1 MDRLITMPT
10 QGNVVAK
17 DPTTELRLYSGVPWD
32 NSYSHVRLYQSQSD
46 LLSHLNYWRVHPSGG
61 TGSLGQL
68 APIRVGSLDVKVPYN
83 EIAMLDI
90 NYLAFCN
97 HGYSSEWIFCFVT
110 SIEWRSAHTTTVHFE
125 LDIFQNN
132 FYKCSFSQCFVER
145 SHIPKSQDTI
155 GGNLMPESFETGENY
170 VADWTSKAYPPTNI
184 CMYVSKE
191 TQNDDVEG
199 SLVNNVYRAAKLIHD
214 QNPLNINAKIDDMT
228 GSGLSD
234 AILNLFMAPDLCIA
248 AEEEPG
254 KNEESVIVDFSSV
267 AWFEG
272 YKPKNNKLYTY
283 PYIYLAVDNN
293 EGQAVTYRFEYSDND
308 NHDLQFSI
316 IGCLCTSPAIFL
328 LPWNYN
334 GAGLNYMEVM
344 TMANFPECAF
354 QSDTYRAW
362 FAQNQNSIIAAQNAV
377 YDSYQVSEQGIYT
390 SMFGNLGSAV
400 SQVMAGNLS
409 AASSGVSSLVSAQ
422 QQLNAL
428 DVSAGNQLRSQM
440 AQRKD
445 KRVLPPTIHSKIM
458 NSNINAAYNMNK
470 FDFYCMSI
478 RSQYARMVDDYWTA
492 YGYPIYRIQTPN
504 IRSRQSW
511 NYIKTSN
518 CTLHGSVDL
527 AQLAALRNIFNNGV
541 TVWHT
546 DDVGNYALS
555 NN

>member
-1 MDRLITMPT
+1 MDRLIAMPT

-17 DPTTELRLYSGVPWD
+17 SPTTELRLYSGVPWD

-46 LLSHLNYWRVHPSGG
+46 LLNHLDNWRVTPSGG
-61 TGSLGQL
+61 QGSLSQL
-68 APIRVGSLDVKVPYN
+68 APIRVGDLDVKVPYN
-83 EIAMLDI
+83 EMVTLDV

-97 HGYSSEWIFCFVT
+97 HGYSSEWVFCFVT
-110 SIEWRSAHTTTVHFE
+110 SIEWRSAHTTRVHFE

-132 FYKCSFSQCFVER
+132 FYKCTFSQCFVER
-145 SHIPKSQDTI
+145 SHVPKSQDTI
-155 GGNLMPESFETGENY
+155 GANLMPESFETGENY
-170 VADWTSKAYPPTNI
+170 VANWQTKAYAPDNI

-191 TQNDDVEG
+191 TQDEDVNG
-199 SLVNNVYRAAKLIHD
+199 AIINNVYRAAKLIHST
-214 QNPLNINAKIDDMT
+214 NATTINNKIDDMT

-234 AILNLFMAPDLCIA
+234 AILNLFMCPDICIA
-248 AEEEPG
+248 AEESPG
-254 KNEESVIVDFSSV
+254 TNEDTVTIDFSEIG
-267 AWFEG
+267 WFEG
-272 YKPKNNKLYTY
+272 YTPKNNKLYTY
-283 PYIYLAVDNN
+283 PYVYLAVDNN
-293 EGQAVTYRFEYSDND
+293 EGQAVTYRFEYSDNES
-308 NHDLQFSI
+308 HDIKFSI
-316 IGCLCTSPAIFL
+316 IGCLCTMPEIL
-328 LPWNYN
+328 LIPWDYN
-334 GAGLNYMEVM
+334 GAGLNYMEIM
-344 TMANFPECAF
+344 TMANFPQCAF

-362 FAQNQNSIIAAQNAV
+362 FAQNKNSIIAAQNAV

-409 AASSGVSSLVSAQ
+409 AASSGVGSLVSAQ

-428 DVSAGNQLRSQM
+428 DVSAGNQLRSQI

-445 KRVLPPTIHSKIM
+445 KRILPPTIHGKVM
-458 NSNINAAYNMNK
+458 NSDINAAYNMNK

-478 RSQYARMVDDYWTA
+478 RSQYARIIDDYWTA
-492 YGYPIYRIQTPN
+492 YGYPIFRIQMPN
-504 IRSRQSW
+504 ITSRQNW

-546 DDVGNYALS
+546 DDVGNYALT

>member
-10 QGNVVAK
+10 QGNVVANE
-17 DPTTELRLYSGVPWD
+17 PTTELRLYSGVPWD

-61 TGSLGQL
+61 TGSLEQL

-83 EIAMLDI
+83 EMAMLDI

-97 HGYSSEWIFCFVT
+97 HGYSSEWVFCFVT

-132 FYKCSFSQCFVER
+132 FYKCSFSRCFVER
-145 SHIPKSQDTI
+145 SHVPKSQDTI

-170 VADWTSKAYPPTNI
+170 VADWTSKAYPPSNI

-191 TQNDDVEG
+191 TQNDAVEG
-199 SLVNNVYRAAKLIHD
+199 ALVNNVYRAAKLIHD
-214 QNPLNINAKIDDMT
+214 KNPLNINTKIDDMT

-234 AILNLFMAPDLCIA
+234 AILNLFMAPDICIA

-254 KNEESVIVDFSSV
+254 KNEESVIIDFSSIN
-267 AWFEG
+267 WFEG

-293 EGQAVTYRFEYSDND
+293 EGQAVTYRFEYSDDD

-316 IGCLCTSPAIFL
+316 IGCLCTSPAILL

-334 GAGLNYMEVM
+334 GAGLNYMEIM

-362 FAQNQNSIIAAQNAV
+362 FAQNRNSIIAAQNAV
-377 YDSYQVSEQGIYT
+377 YDSYQVSEHGIYT
-390 SMFGNLGSAV
+390 NMLGNLGSAV
-400 SQVMAGNLS
+400 TQVMAGNRL
-409 AASSGVSSLVSAQ
+409 AAAPGVAALVSGQ

-478 RSQYARMVDDYWTA
+478 RSQYAHIIDDYWTA
-492 YGYPIYRIQTPN
+492 YGYPIYRIQMPN

-518 CTLHGSVDL
+518 CTLHGNVDL

-546 DDVGNYALS
+546 DDVGNYSLS